1 MEATY
6 SAELVAPA
14 IVRLTEDQLRNLVN
28 QGRFGKWMETQI
40 SSTSDTDNLPVDSQE
55 ANEAAGEHGGARGST
70 GEHGGDYLRWNH
82 SLSRHIPSPELLP
95 V

>member
-55 ANEAAGEHGGARGST
+55 ANEAAGG
-70 GEHGGDYLRWNH
+70 HGGDYLRWNH